1 MLFIIVL
8 LAGESKIKVPADSM
22 SSESS
27 TPGKQISCV
36 LYGKGKGVPGIFFIM
51 SVIKFMRALLSRPSH
66 LPRPHLFIPSHLELD
81 SSLLYNWPSLETIME
96 KEMATHSLEN
106 PRDRGAWWAAI
117 YGVAQSRTQLKRLT
131 SSSSRN
137 FALSKRM
144 GTNQVI

>member
-1 MLFIIVL
+1 
-8 LAGESKIKVPADSM
+8 
-22 SSESS
+22 
-27 TPGKQISCV
+27 
-36 LYGKGKGVPGIFFIM
+36 M

-117 YGVAQSRTQLKRLT
+117 YGVAQSRTQLKRL

-137 FALSKRM
+137 HHGEGNATTLQYSCLKDPRDRGTWWTAIYGVAQSWTWLKQHSSSRSGRNHQNSKALLLYSY
-144 GTNQVI
+144 